1 VNGDLVRQRLIAALE
16 SVPLVWAP
24 YPNPI
29 QHLFDAHTQEVA
41 DAVLAAGFVF
51 QEASVVPAELS
62 AEMESVVDTLLQLV
76 EQNHLERFSLLW
88 FQTARENEDQ
98 VDAIRQRLQEFDV
111 DVYAITKVAISRW
124 NMPKIQAS

>member
-1 VNGDLVRQRLIAALE
+1 
-16 SVPLVWAP
+16 
-24 YPNPI
+24 
-29 QHLFDAHTQEVA
+29 
-41 DAVLAAGFVF
+41 
-51 QEASVVPAELS
+51 
-62 AEMESVVDTLLQLV
+62 MESVVDTLLQLV